1 MPLALPTTA
10 PAGLGTGSSDS
21 GILTHDRSLTTSPR
35 SPVLSATAPAGLGVG
50 SPILTRLVMGALFPF
65 GLLITLVC
73 GAELYTGNTAM
84 VTAAVL
90 EKKASAKV
98 RACGLVWAPGWYPCQ
113 CKL

>member
-1 MPLALPTTA
+1 MHPDQPCLLPALPTTE
-10 PAGLGTGSSDS
+10 
-21 GILTHDRSLTTSPR
+21 
-35 SPVLSATAPAGLGVG
+35 PAGLGVG

-98 RACGLVWAPGWYPCQ
+98 RAVWCERRAGHGARVVVEGWWRRHKVRASSCWAYQ
-113 CKL
+113 GAY